1 MEHIHLETANLIIP
15 KLRHQITCMHF
26 ETSELTQQVAQS
38 ARDFAQ
44 QHIKPNLMEWDE
56 SQEFPVAIFKELGK
70 LGMMGVLVPEAYGG
84 TGLGY
89 FEYNAII
96 QEVAKVCGSVGLSL
110 AAHNSLCTGHILAFG
125 NETQKKKY
133 LPKLATAEHIGAWG
147 LTEPNTGS
155 DAGNMKTTAVR
166 DGDKWV
172 INGTKSWI
180 THGKSGDVAVVM
192 CRTGEPRAKN
202 NSTAFIVE
210 RGTPGFSA
218 GKKENKLG
226 MRASETAEM
235 IFDNCVVSD
244 ENRLGEVGDGFK
256 QSMKILDGGRISIAA
271 LSLGIARGAYEAA
284 LQYSKERHQFD
295 QPISNFQSIAF
306 KLADMATKI
315 EGAELLIR
323 QACDLKM
330 KGLPMT
336 KESAMA
342 KYYASEIAVE
352 ISTDAVQIFGG
363 YGYTKDFPV
372 EKFYRDSKLCTIG
385 EGTSEIQK
393 LVISRELLK

>member
-1 MEHIHLETANLIIP
+1 MDFRQNE
-15 KLRHQITCMHF
+15 IT
-26 ETSELTQQVAQS
+26 EQVAQS
-38 ARDFAQ
+38 AKDFALQ
-44 QHIKPNLMEWDE
+44 YIKPHLMEWDE
-56 SQEFPVAIFKELGK
+56 SQEFPIHIFKELGK
-70 LGMMGVLVPEAYGG
+70 LGMMGVFVPEEYGG

-89 FEYNAII
+89 FEYSAII
-96 QEVAKVCGSVGLSL
+96 QEIAKVCGSIGLSV
-110 AAHNSLCTGHILAFG
+110 AAHNSLCTGHILYFG
-125 NETQKKKY
+125 NEEQKKKY
-133 LPKLATAEHIGAWG
+133 LPKIATAEHLGAWG

-155 DAGNMKTTAVR
+155 DAGNMKTTAVK
-166 DGDKWV
+166 DGDNWI
-172 INGTKSWI
+172 INGAKSWI
-180 THGKSGDVAVVM
+180 THGKSGDIAVVV

-210 RGTPGFSA
+210 RGTPGFMA

-226 MRASETAEM
+226 MRASETCEM
-235 IFDNCVVSD
+235 IFDNCIVSD
-244 ENRLGEVGDGFK
+244 AQRMGNVGDGFK
-256 QSMKILDGGRISIAA
+256 QAMKILDGGRISIAA
-271 LSLGIARGAYEAA
+271 LSLGIAKGAYEASV
-284 LQYSKERHQFD
+284 QYAKERHQFD
-295 QPISNFQSIAF
+295 QPIANFQGISF

-315 EGAELLIR
+315 AAAELLID

-336 KESAMA
+336 KEAAMA
-342 KYYASEIAVE
+342 KYYASEISVE

-393 LVISRELLK
+393 IVIGREVLK